1 MLISTLNQII
11 TPQNGIIMK
20 KVFTILAITVFSL
33 GLFSC
38 EAESTASQEELYID
52 SPDGSTADDVKRD

>member
-1 MLISTLNQII
+1 
-11 TPQNGIIMK
+11 MK

-52 SPDGSTADDVKRD
+52 SPDGSEAGEIERD

>member
-1 MLISTLNQII
+1 
-11 TPQNGIIMK
+11 MK
-20 KVFTILAITVFSL
+20 KVFYILAMTVFTL

-52 SPDGSTADDVKRD
+52 SPDENDKGEVERD

>member
-1 MLISTLNQII
+1 
-11 TPQNGIIMK
+11 MK

-38 EAESTASQEELYID
+38 EEESTASQEELYID
-52 SPDGSTADDVKRD
+52 SPDGDNNGDIKRE

>member
-52 SPDGSTADDVKRD
+52 APDGSDNADVKRD

>member
-1 MLISTLNQII
+1 
-11 TPQNGIIMK
+11 MK

-52 SPDGSTADDVKRD
+52 SPDGNNAGDVGRD